1 MKKSVKSARVAVFGS
16 GDMNCI
22 VASSMGITSGQ
33 SSLGI
38 LASFPRYEAGEA
50 VKERETYS
58 IAVNNRNGLRRRV
71 QQRYLNALKYVE
83 DDV

>member
-1 MKKSVKSARVAVFGS
+1 MKKSVKSAREVVFGS

-38 LASFPRYEAGEA
+38 MAYGWGCEAGKV
-50 VKERETYS
+50 VKEES
-58 IAVNNRNGLRRRV
+58 SVAS
-71 QQRYLNALKYVE
+71 
-83 DDV
+83 